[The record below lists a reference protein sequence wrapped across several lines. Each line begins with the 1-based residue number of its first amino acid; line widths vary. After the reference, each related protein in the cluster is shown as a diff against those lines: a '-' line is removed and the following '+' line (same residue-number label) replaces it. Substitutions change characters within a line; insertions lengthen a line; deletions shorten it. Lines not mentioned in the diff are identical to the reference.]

1 MKMPA
6 LVRPCF
12 IAWCEGLRV
21 MGGARRLVRR
31 WLCEEKLKLVL
42 STNTKGRVSKIAILQ
57 PRIAVGLAQQ

>member
-1 MKMPA
+1 
-6 LVRPCF
+6 
-12 IAWCEGLRV
+12 